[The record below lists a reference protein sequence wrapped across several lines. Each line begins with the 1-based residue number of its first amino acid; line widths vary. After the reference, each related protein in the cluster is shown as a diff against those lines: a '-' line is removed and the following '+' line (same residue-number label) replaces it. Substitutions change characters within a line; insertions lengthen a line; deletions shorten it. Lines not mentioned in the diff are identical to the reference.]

1 MFTLVTQDN
10 VENFSINININSPAI
25 HSFDCSK
32 LNGFL
37 LIFLIPERI
46 KTFTYY
52 SIVKELARSFLMAAR
67 KILVQKKDSGVFITS
82 KSHAQLFFY
91 KRTKKMVEMTGVE
104 PATL

>member
-52 SIVKELARSFLMAAR
+52 SIVKELAQKLERTDLVNSCLPYIQYLSASEMAYY
-67 KILVQKKDSGVFITS
+67 V
-82 KSHAQLFFY
+82 
-91 KRTKKMVEMTGVE
+91 
-104 PATL
+104 